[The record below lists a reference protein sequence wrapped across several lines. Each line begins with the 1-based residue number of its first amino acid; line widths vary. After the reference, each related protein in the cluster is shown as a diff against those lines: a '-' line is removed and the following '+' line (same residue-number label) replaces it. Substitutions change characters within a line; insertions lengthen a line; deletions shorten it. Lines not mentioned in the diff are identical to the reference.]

1 MFPQPQVPFDQISAL
16 DFTIS
21 GTHAGALPT
30 AEPFALLALEL
41 RTPPAIEV
49 LTAKPTE
56 GQGQPGDNSA
66 TLQRQ
71 PSAAAETLGAKG
83 ADMYAAS
90 SLPAGQSP
98 ASEMP
103 SSPPKTPMRALIQK
117 LSYRSQTDLS
127 LFKLHTPRRRFSVSA
142 DTNPTDA
149 DEPLPETHPMEAVA
163 EHAEEKSTCLGCN
176 PMIQLDEPRLVFWL
190 LHMYASLLAYPRQT
204 RSYCQNKTLKKA
216 FDAQRATH
224 VN

>member
-1 MFPQPQVPFDQISAL
+1 MFPHPQVPFDQISAL
-16 DFTIS
+16 DFNIS

-41 RTPPAIEV
+41 RAPPAIEV

-56 GQGQPGDNSA
+56 GQPVDNGA

-90 SLPAGQSP
+90 SAPAGQSP
-98 ASEMP
+98 ANEMP

-117 LSYRSQTDLS
+117 LSHRSQTDLS

-142 DTNPTDA
+142 DINPTDAA
-149 DEPLPETHPMEAVA
+149 DEPLPETHPMESVA
-163 EHAEEKSTCLGCN
+163 EHAEEKSTCLPSVYCN
-176 PMIQLDEPRLVFWL
+176 DP
-190 LHMYASLLAYPRQT
+190 T
-204 RSYCQNKTLKKA
+204 R
-216 FDAQRATH
+216 
-224 VN
+224 